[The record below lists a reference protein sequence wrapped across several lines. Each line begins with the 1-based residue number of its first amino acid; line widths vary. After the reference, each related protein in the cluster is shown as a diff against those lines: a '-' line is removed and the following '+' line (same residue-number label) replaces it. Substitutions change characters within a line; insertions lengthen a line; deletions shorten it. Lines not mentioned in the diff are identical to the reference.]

1 MSTPSDELRTRIR
14 RSSRTYVALR
24 VALWTLLG
32 ILVAAGLWCWWVA
45 AQIQYFARTDQAA
58 PSDAIVVFG
67 AAEYAGKPSPVYRA
81 RLDHAKNL
89 YAHGIAP
96 LIITLGGPGG
106 DAFTEGGVG
115 RDYLMGTGIPDDAL
129 IAETRSRNTTESASR
144 LAVIARANHLQRLV
158 IVSDA
163 MHLFRIHAICAADG
177 LNVLTSP
184 RPPSEKT
191 ETYTPPADPIW
202 HEIVTYTLWR
212 LHLD

>member
-1 MSTPSDELRTRIR
+1 MSTARDELGMNR
-14 RSSRTYVALR
+14 RARWNRGVLR
-24 VALWTLLG
+24 WFLIAVLL
-32 ILVAAGLWCWWVA
+32 LLTAAALWCWWVA
-45 AQIQYFARTDQAA
+45 AQIRYFANTDQAE
-58 PSDAIVVFG
+58 PGDAIAVFG

-81 RLDHAKNL
+81 RLDHARSL
-89 YAHGIAP
+89 YERGIAP

-115 RDYLMGTGIPDDAL
+115 QAYLMGTGVPETAT
-129 IAETRSRNTTESASR
+129 IAETHSRSTSESAAR
-144 LAVIARANHLQRLV
+144 LAVIARANNLRRIV

-212 LHLD
+212 LRLD

>member
-1 MSTPSDELRTRIR
+1 MSKAQNDLAAKRAGRNR
-14 RSSRTYVALR
+14 RALR
-24 VALWTLLG
+24 WILLV
-32 ILVAAGLWCWWVA
+32 LVVLLAAAGLWCWWVA
-45 AQIQYFARTDQAA
+45 AQIRYFAQTDQAA
-58 PSDAIVVFG
+58 PSDAIAVFG

-81 RLDHAKNL
+81 RLDHAKSL
-89 YAHGIAP
+89 YARGIAP

-115 RDYLMGTGIPDDAL
+115 QAYLRGAGVPESDL
-129 IAETRSRNTTESASR
+129 IAETHSRSTSESAAR
-144 LAVIARANHLQRLV
+144 LAVIVRANHLQRLV

-177 LNVLTSP
+177 LDVLTSP

-191 ETYTPPADPIW
+191 EAYTPPADPIW

-212 LHLD
+212 LKLD